1 LAREPQAH
9 PCDDILIPGHGEKIL
24 LVDDD
29 ETIFGVLKD
38 LLETNGY
45 IVSIA
50 TSGQEAVNL
59 YPACRPDVVLM
70 DRNMPVMDGVAAATK
85 ILVMD
90 PFARIIIASG
100 YEAEGPDGVPP
111 HLRNVIKGYIVKPFE
126 IARLSK
132 LLAEVL
138 KP

>member
-1 LAREPQAH
+1 
-9 PCDDILIPGHGEKIL
+9 
-24 LVDDD
+24 
-29 ETIFGVLKD
+29 
-38 LLETNGY
+38 
-45 IVSIA
+45 
-50 TSGQEAVNL
+50 
-59 YPACRPDVVLM
+59 
-70 DRNMPVMDGVAAATK
+70 
-85 ILVMD
+85 MD